1 MKMRKIINGMR
12 YDTEKAIEV
21 GTYCTPGST
30 SDFNWFKA
38 TLYKTPRSHRFF
50 LAGEGGALSR
60 FAQSCGQNTWTGGS
74 DVIPLEDGEALE
86 WAERYLGI
94 EEVEEHFDLDEA

>member
-1 MKMRKIINGMR
+1 MR

-21 GTYCTPGST
+21 GTYCSPGST
-30 SDFNWFKA
+30 RDFHWSEE

-60 FAQSCGQNTWTGGS
+60 FAQRCDRYTRKAGS
-74 DVIPLEDGEALE
+74 KIIPLEDEEARGWARKYLE
-86 WAERYLGI
+86 EDI
-94 EEVEEHFDLDEA
+94 EEHFPKRVFTWRELIDIIF

>member
-1 MKMRKIINGMR
+1 MR
-12 YDTEKAIEV
+12 YDTEKAIKV
-21 GTYCTPGST
+21 GTYCSPEST
-30 SDFNWFKA
+30 RDFNWFEA

-74 DVIPLEDGEALE
+74 DIIPLGYRMALE
-86 WAERYLGI
+86 WAKKHLLEANI
-94 EEVEEHFDLDEA
+94 EEHFTIDEA

>member
-1 MKMRKIINGMR
+1 MRKIINGTR
-12 YDTEKAIEV
+12 YDTEKAIKV
-21 GTYCTPGST
+21 GTYCSPEST
-30 SDFNWFKA
+30 RDFNWFEA

-74 DVIPLEDGEALE
+74 DIIPLGYRMALE
-86 WAERYLGI
+86 WAKKHLLEANI
-94 EEVEEHFDLDEA
+94 EEHFTIDEA

>member
-1 MKMRKIINGMR
+1 MR

-21 GTYCTPGST
+21 GTYCTQLST
-30 SDFNWFKA
+30 RDFRWFEA

-50 LAGEGGALSR
+50 LAGEGGAMSR

-74 DVIPLEDGEALE
+74 DIIPLGYRMALE
-86 WAERYLGI
+86 WAKKHLLEANI
-94 EEVEEHFDLDEA
+94 EEHFTIDEA